1 VVAIAFCI
9 RAIARFFS
17 RKVLAEIYTEFV
29 GTENNFEMTKFPHD
43 QFAKDYLKEL
53 LTPFGM
59 VEASRNVVAEVREFD
74 VWFKPYSSI
83 TSADTARLGLLGQFA
98 AVPAVFE
105 PFRNAVTPDL
115 IRDCMGKLY
124 YSHTELQ
131 RQAKREKTRI
141 SEADL
146 PMMWIFTPTASASI
160 LNGFKATVEDGWSP
174 GVYFQGELHKT
185 GIVVIHQLP
194 STPETLWVRILG
206 KGNVQKQA
214 IQELNALP
222 VDHRSR
228 SEALLLLANLRTN
241 LLISQNVNK
250 EDQELIVELS
260 PVLVQQLEAA
270 TREGEQRGIQTG
282 RRDVVESSL
291 LFRYGVLDEQLL
303 AIIQP
308 IVELPTTDFT
318 RLLMQLSNLS
328 REELLARFGR

>member
-1 VVAIAFCI
+1 
-9 RAIARFFS
+9 
-17 RKVLAEIYTEFV
+17 
-29 GTENNFEMTKFPHD
+29 MTRFPHD

-53 LTPFGM
+53 LTPFGV
-59 VEASRNVVAEVREFD
+59 VETSRNVVAEVREFD
-74 VWFKPYSSI
+74 VWFTPYSSV
-83 TSADTARLGLLGQFA
+83 TSADTERLGLLGQCA
-98 AVPAVFE
+98 AIPSVFE
-105 PFRNAVTPDL
+105 PFRNAVTPDH

-141 SEADL
+141 SEVDL
-146 PMMWIFTPTASASI
+146 PTVWILTPTASASI
-160 LNGFKATVEDGWSP
+160 LKGFKATLEDGWPP
-174 GVYFQGELHKT
+174 GVYFQGEYHKT

-194 STPETLWVRILG
+194 STPETLWVRVLG
-206 KGNVQKQA
+206 KGRVQKQA

-222 VDHRSR
+222 VDHPSR

-250 EDQELIVELS
+250 EDRELIMELS

-270 TREGEQRGIQTG
+270 TREGIQTGIQTG